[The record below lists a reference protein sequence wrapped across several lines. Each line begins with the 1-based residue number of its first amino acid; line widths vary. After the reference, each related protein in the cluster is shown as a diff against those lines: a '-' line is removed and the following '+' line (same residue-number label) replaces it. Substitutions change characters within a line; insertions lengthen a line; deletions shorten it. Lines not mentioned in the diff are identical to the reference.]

1 MHNALPR
8 IFFICSIMCQSLW
21 LLYYIKMIGAH
32 LRLDAMSAEISPPL
46 LEDRICV
53 SSPSCAGRGVASV
66 EGSSEL
72 AGMEDR
78 VWLLLISL
86 QKTADWLLLELGAG
100 SGVQSSSGC
109 FFCMS
114 DGENTESVRVSQT
127 QWFKYNHNYID
138 HAMKVTYQ
146 QNI

>member
-1 MHNALPR
+1 
-8 IFFICSIMCQSLW
+8 
-21 LLYYIKMIGAH
+21 
-32 LRLDAMSAEISPPL
+32 MSAEISSPL

-72 AGMEDR
+72 AGLEDW
-78 VWLLLISL
+78 VWLLLLLVSL

-100 SGVQSSSGC
+100 SGVQSSSGG

-114 DGENTESVRVSQT
+114 EGENRQSITQT
-127 QWFKYNHNYID
+127 QFRHTDSSIT
-138 HAMKVTYQ
+138 V
-146 QNI
+146 II